1 MPENA
6 ERPFI
11 AASSLDEALAARR
24 AGATVLAGGT
34 WLMRSTRR
42 GVDVP
47 DSIVTLHTIPALSR
61 IAIEPDRITL
71 GASVTHAAL
80 AQGLRGVQG
89 VEAVVTAAESAANPA
104 IRRAATLGGNLC
116 TADFE
121 AADLVPALLAL
132 DTTVE
137 LQSETGTVLLPFT
150 EFLVNRRTLLATA
163 ILTRVRVARTVVA
176 SAHARLPLRRAGDYP
191 VAIVS
196 VAIGKDGAPRI
207 AVGSVERV
215 ARRWSRLE
223 TAFGSRIPAPREALA
238 LAEASN
244 DFIGRDSVEADGWYR
259 RQVLP
264 ALFARAVAAL
274 PSEAVR

>member
-34 WLMRSTRR
+34 WLMRDLRR
-42 GVDVP
+42 GVELP
-47 DSIVTLHTIPALSR
+47 ESIVTLHTIPALSR
-61 IAIEPDRITL
+61 IEIEPDRIAL
-71 GASVTHAAL
+71 GAGVTHATL
-80 AQGLRGVQG
+80 ARELRGVQG
-89 VEAVVTAAESAANPA
+89 AEALVTAAESAANPA

-137 LQSETGTVLLPFT
+137 LHAESGTVLLPFT
-150 EFLVNRRTLLATA
+150 EFLASRRTLLATA
-163 ILTRVRVARTVVA
+163 ILTRVLVARTVVA
-176 SAHARLPLRRAGDYP
+176 SSHARLPLRRAGDYP

-196 VAIGKDGAPRI
+196 IAIGKDGTPRI
-207 AVGSVERV
+207 AVGSVEAV
-215 ARRWSRLE
+215 ARRWSTLE
-223 TAFGSRIPAPREALA
+223 TVLGSHLPAPSEALA

-244 DFIGRDSVEADGWYR
+244 DFVGRDGVEADGWYR

-264 ALFARAVAAL
+264 ALFARAVGAL